1 MSEHIRFVLVE
12 TSHPGNIGAAA
23 RAMKT
28 MGLGR
33 LALVR
38 PKTFPCAEA
47 TARAS
52 GADDV
57 LAGAEV
63 HDDLDAALSGAG
75 LVLGTSARLRTMTWP
90 QVDART
96 AAGQIHALGSGTEV
110 AVLFGR
116 ERTGLSN
123 AELDRC
129 HYLLHIPVNPAYGS
143 LNIAAA
149 VQIVAYEIHMAGLGA
164 DGAGEYVPE
173 RAATAEQMAGLYEHL
188 EQTLVAIRFLDPG
201 NPRYLMRRLR
211 RLFNRAHLGEEEV
224 NILRGIL
231 AAVRRRIGEFP

>member
-1 MSEHIRFVLVE
+1 MFEHIRFVLVE

-52 GADDV
+52 GADDL
-57 LAGAEV
+57 LAAAAV
-63 HDDLDAALSGAG
+63 HDDLDAALMGVG
-75 LVLGTSARLRTMTWP
+75 LVLGTSARLRTLTWP

-96 AAGQIHALGSGTEV
+96 AAGQIHALGNGTEV

-116 ERTGLSN
+116 ERTGLTN

-129 HYLLHIPVNPAYGS
+129 HHLLHIPVNPAYGS

-149 VQIVAYEIHMAGLGA
+149 VQIVAYEIRMTAPGTGGVGDYL
-164 DGAGEYVPE
+164 PE
-173 RAATAEQMAGLYEHL
+173 RPATAEQMEGLYGHL

-231 AAVRRRIGEFP
+231 AAIRRRIGEFP